1 MSESATSKH
10 PAPRLIADIGGTNAR
25 FALEVGGDIRA
36 EHVLACAAYP
46 TLTEAAQ
53 QYLRGADVAAFGAPH
68 EACVAV
74 ACPVVGDHIAMTNHV
89 WSFSARATRQA
100 LGLARLIFINDFTAL
115 ALSLPHLPARGQQQ
129 IGGGSR
135 IAGQAIALIGPGTG
149 LGVSGLVPVGEG
161 WVPLGGEGGHVTL
174 PAMDER
180 EFAVLRLLHRDHRHV
195 SAERILSGPGLELL
209 YRTLCELD
217 GLSGEALSAEAITA
231 QALSLNSGLCRETLT
246 MFCGWLGTIA
256 GDLALT
262 LGARGG
268 VFIGGGIAPRIPEF
282 LAKSP
287 FRARFEAKG
296 RMAAYLAPIAT
307 VLITAQNPALIGCA
321 RAFFDASPRVEAG

>member
-1 MSESATSKH
+1 MNEGAT
-10 PAPRLIADIGGTNAR
+10 PMTLPRLIADVGGTNAR
-25 FALEVGGDIRA
+25 FALEVDGSIRA
-36 EHVLACAAYP
+36 EQVLACAAYP
-46 TLTEAAQ
+46 TLTAAAQ
-53 QYLRGADVAAFGAPH
+53 HYLRSADAAALGAPR

-89 WSFSARATRQA
+89 WSFSASATRQA

-115 ALSLPHLPARGQQQ
+115 ALSLLHLPAAGLQQ

-135 IAGQAIALIGPGTG
+135 IGGQAIALIGPGTG
-149 LGVSGLVPVGEG
+149 LGVSGLVPFGQG

-174 PAMDER
+174 PATEER
-180 EFAVLRLLHRDHRHV
+180 EFAVLRRLHQDHRHV
-195 SAERILSGPGLELL
+195 SAERVLSGPGLELL
-209 YRTLCELD
+209 YKTLCELD
-217 GLSGEALSAEAITA
+217 GMRYEALSAEAISA
-231 QALSLNSGLCRETLT
+231 QALAVGSGLCRETLS
-246 MFCGWLGTIA
+246 MFCAWLGTVA

-296 RMAAYLAPIAT
+296 RFAAYLAPIAT
-307 VLITAQNPALIGCA
+307 LLITAHNPALIGCA
-321 RAFFDASPRVEAG
+321 RAFFDPSPRVEAG

>member
-1 MSESATSKH
+1 MSESAMTKTLL
-10 PAPRLIADIGGTNAR
+10 PRLIADIGGTNAR
-25 FALEVGGDIRA
+25 FALELGGSIHA
-36 EHVLACAAYP
+36 EQVLACSAFP
-46 TLTEAAQ
+46 TLTAAAQ
-53 QYLRGADVAAFGAPH
+53 HYLASADAATLGAPR
-68 EACVAV
+68 AGCMAM
-74 ACPVVGDHIAMTNHV
+74 ACPVVGDHIAMTNHA
-89 WSFSARATRQA
+89 WSFSASATREA

-115 ALSLPHLPARGQQQ
+115 ALSLPHLPPSGQQQ
-129 IGGGSR
+129 IGEGSR
-135 IAGQAIALIGPGTG
+135 IPGQAIALIGPGTG
-149 LGVSGLVPVGEG
+149 LGVSGLVPVGQG

-174 PAMDER
+174 PATEER
-180 EFAVLRLLHRDHRHV
+180 EFAVLKRLHRDHRHV
-195 SAERILSGPGLELL
+195 SAERVLSGPGLELL

-231 QALSLNSGLCRETLT
+231 QALSIGSGLCRETLT
-246 MFCGWLGTIA
+246 MFCAWLGTVA

-296 RMAAYLAPIAT
+296 RFAAYLAPIAT
-307 VLITAQNPALIGCA
+307 VLITAHNPALIGCA
-321 RAFFDASPRVEAG
+321 RAFSDPSPRVEAG